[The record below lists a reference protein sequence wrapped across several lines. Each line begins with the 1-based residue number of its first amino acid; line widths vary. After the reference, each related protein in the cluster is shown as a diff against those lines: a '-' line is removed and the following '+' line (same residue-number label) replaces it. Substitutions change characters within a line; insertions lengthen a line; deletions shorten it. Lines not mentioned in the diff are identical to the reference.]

1 MISLYSAARIEQ
13 VAASEDKKIISYP
26 TGHHMLHL
34 EENSIRL
41 QFMKDL
47 IGWITQRTPPPALG
61 QFNFN
66 SKNFKFEIY
75 NNKI

>member
-13 VAASEDKKIISYP
+13 VAASDDKKIISYP

-47 IGWITQRTPPPALG
+47 IGWITQRTPPPVKG
-61 QFNFN
+61 QYYFTYE
-66 SKNFKFEIY
+66 NFKVEI
-75 NNKI
+75 